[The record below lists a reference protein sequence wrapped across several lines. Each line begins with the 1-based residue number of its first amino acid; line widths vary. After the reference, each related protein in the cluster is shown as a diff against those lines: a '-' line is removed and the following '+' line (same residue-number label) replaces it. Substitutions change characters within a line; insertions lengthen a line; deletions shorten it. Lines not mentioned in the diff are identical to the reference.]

1 MELRRTDE
9 GRDCTACF
17 NSEAEA
23 RQCAAL
29 VGTREGVPDVRS
41 CSMRTAWIWS
51 LHRSRRGESWST
63 SA

>member
-29 VGTREGVPDVRS
+29 AGAHEGVQDVRS
-41 CSMRTAWIWS
+41 CSMRTA
-51 LHRSRRGESWST
+51 
-63 SA
+63 

>member
-1 MELRRTDE
+1 MELRWTDE

-29 VGTREGVPDVRS
+29 VGTREGVEP
-41 CSMRTAWIWS
+41 APEQA
-51 LHRSRRGESWST
+51 RGIVEYFR
-63 SA
+63 